1 MLDLDEIKVEEVKG
15 IVYITINR
23 VTYVTPKNI
32 FKIML
37 QHYAVTNATPLEEY
51 KITPNM

>member
-1 MLDLDEIKVEEVKG
+1 MLDLDEIKVEEANGV
-15 IVYITINR
+15 VYITINR

-51 KITPNM
+51 KITHNM